1 MRNIITDINLVYFID
16 LSMMLFLLTVQYFIY
31 PSFKNIHISKLSNF
45 HTSYQ
50 RIVIIILGPIMSLQI
65 ALISID
71 FMNEINTKSTIRL
84 SLLSLSW
91 VLTALISV
99 PLHKKIADKI
109 DLRNSIEKL
118 IVTNYPRMILWSLI
132 FLTNFI

>member
-1 MRNIITDINLVYFID
+1 
-16 LSMMLFLLTVQYFIY
+16 
-31 PSFKNIHISKLSNF
+31 
-45 HTSYQ
+45 
-50 RIVIIILGPIMSLQI
+50 MSLQI

-91 VLTALISV
+91 GLTALISV